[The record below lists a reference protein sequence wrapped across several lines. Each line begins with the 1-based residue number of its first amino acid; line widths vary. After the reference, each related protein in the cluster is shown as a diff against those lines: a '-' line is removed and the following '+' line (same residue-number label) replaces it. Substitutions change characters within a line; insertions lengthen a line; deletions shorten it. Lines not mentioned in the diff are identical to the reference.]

1 MVGQKLQRFGG
12 RALSRKTLYVPTST
26 SVTHMNR
33 VVVNRRRRRRRQQA
47 AVLALR
53 VPERVVP
60 HHLSDGG
67 QVLGPAAGDDAGHAD
82 DRLVM
87 VFRLDPDHRGLERAL
102 F

>member
-1 MVGQKLQRFGG
+1 MHSSGNNNFSGQHSLEK
-12 RALSRKTLYVPTST
+12 LYVRTWT

-33 VVVNRRRRRRRQQA
+33 MVVNRRRRRRRRQQVA

-87 VFRLDPDHRGLERAL
+87 VFRLDPDHRGLE
-102 F
+102 

>member
-1 MVGQKLQRFGG
+1 
-12 RALSRKTLYVPTST
+12 
-26 SVTHMNR
+26 MNR
-33 VVVNRRRRRRRQQA
+33 VVVNRRRRGRLHQVA

-53 VPERVVP
+53 VPERVVH

-67 QVLGPAAGDDAGHAD
+67 QVLGPAAAGDDAGHAD